1 MINRIFTL
9 FKIARKLAKS
19 DALKIL
25 SKHYDIPFI
34 IKFLSGILSIS
45 FSKEDDVNKSLN
57 DKQQLCKS
65 IESMGPTFIKLGQFL
80 ATRPDIIGEEL
91 SVQLEKLQDK
101 LPAFENSIAKKII
114 EKSLGETTNRSI
126 TNLSEPIAAAS
137 IAQVHKA
144 QIDDSGVI
152 KDVAIKILR
161 PNIKKTFNDEIDALM
176 LLAYFIENTLKKTK
190 RLRLVEVVYLL
201 KEITNHEMDLRF
213 EAAAANEY
221 AENTKNDLGFNVPK
235 IYWSFTSDEVL
246 TLDWIDGISIREK
259 NLMEKKNIQVNEIA
273 SNIIQH
279 FLRQAVRDGFFLFVL
294 FGALLETAGGGQYF
308 LDLAFAMVGKM
319 RGGPAKAA
327 ILGSG
332 MTGMI
337 SGSSVANTV
346 TTGTFT
352 IPIMK
357 KTGFSKEKAGAIE
370 VSSSVN
376 GQIMPP
382 VMGAAAFVMASF
394 IGVTYF
400 EVVKHAFLPA
410 VISYIALF
418 YISHLEAL
426 KLNLKG
432 MTEEDVPNLRKT
444 FLSGLHFLIPIFVL
458 IYLLTYLRLTA
469 SYSIFYATIALIS
482 VNFLNKIYRS
492 NENGGLTSSLK
503 LWFNQTVVGFQKGA
517 INMVA
522 VGIAIATA
530 GVIVGSVASTGLSTN
545 LIIVIESIAKD
556 NVIILIL
563 LTILLCLLLGM
574 GLPTTANYVV
584 VASLMSMV
592 LVDVGNAS
600 GYIFPLIAVHLFVFY
615 FGLMADVTPPVGLAS
630 YAAAG
635 ISGGDPLKTGIQAFW
650 YSLRT
655 GILPIVFL
663 FNHELLLMGIE
674 NLFHAIV
681 VILTSLTGILV
692 FTSATQGW
700 FFNKLRWYEII
711 VFLLV
716 SLSLLSPGFVLN
728 KFYPK
733 YDFQDLRNSNKLLF
747 EPEKEIHIKVTRY
760 SEYGERYK
768 LFVIEKNI
776 FDKKFNLKDYGI
788 DIVEKNNQIMV
799 DNLKW
804 NGAAKKA
811 GFEMDDVLNE
821 LKVENLDRPNKS
833 LVYPFAFILLIVFGY
848 LNYKRK

>member
-1 MINRIFTL
+1 MSESLDNIKT
-9 FKIARKLAKS
+9 KIQEDISPTKKLTGFH
-19 DALKIL
+19 LKIIGYIAITWSL
-25 SKHYDIPFI
+25 FQLWYASPFPFMFDFGMFKGLPARAI
-34 IKFLSGILSIS
+34 HLGFALLLAFLIFPIKKNKSIS
-45 FSKEDDVNKSLN
+45 IFDIFISLLALFCCLYIYFFY
-57 DKQQLCKS
+57 DQLVDR
-65 IESMGPTFIKLGQFL
+65 GGVLLTIKLGNFIL
-80 ATRPDIIGEEL
+80 PLELIIGSIGILLLLEATRRVIGKPLVIIAVCFLLFSYFGQYAPEMISHGGL
-91 SVQLEKLQDK
+91 SL
-101 LPAFENSIAKKII
+101 
-114 EKSLGETTNRSI
+114 
-126 TNLSEPIAAAS
+126 
-137 IAQVHKA
+137 
-144 QIDDSGVI
+144 
-152 KDVAIKILR
+152 
-161 PNIKKTFNDEIDALM
+161 
-176 LLAYFIENTLKKTK
+176 K
-190 RLRLVEVVYLL
+190 RLVGFQWF
-201 KEITNHEMDLRF
+201 DQ
-213 EAAAANEY
+213 EAI
-221 AENTKNDLGFNVPK
+221 F
-235 IYWSFTSDEVL
+235 
-246 TLDWIDGISIREK
+246 GIPIGVSVDFI
-259 NLMEKKNIQVNEIA
+259 
-273 SNIIQH
+273 
-279 FLRQAVRDGFFLFVL
+279 FLFVL

-410 VISYIALF
+410 IISYIALF

-432 MTEEDVPNLRKT
+432 MEEKDVPQLKKT
-444 FLSGLHFLIPIFVL
+444 FFAGLHFLIPIFVL
-458 IYLLTYLRLTA
+458 IYLLVYLRLTA

-482 VNFLNKIYRS
+482 VNLINKLIK
-492 NENGGLTSSLK
+492 NANIK
-503 LWFNQTVVGFQKGA
+503 DAFKIWFNQTIVGFEKGA

-530 GVIVGSVASTGLSTN
+530 GVIVGAVGSTGLSTN
-545 LIIVIESIAKD
+545 LIIVIESVAKD

-563 LTILLCLLLGM
+563 LTIVLCLLLGM

-600 GYIFPLIAVHLFVFY
+600 GYIFPIIAVHLFVFY

-635 ISGGDPLKTGIQAFW
+635 ISGGDPLKTGVQAFW

-663 FNHELLLMGIE
+663 FNHELLLIGVE
-674 NLFHAIV
+674 NIWHALLVIV
-681 VILTSLTGILV
+681 TSLTGILI
-692 FTSATQGW
+692 FTSATQRW
-700 FFNKLRWYEII
+700 FFDKLRWYEII
-711 VFLLV
+711 IFLVV
-716 SLSLLSPGFVLN
+716 SISFLSPEFILN

-733 YDFQDLRNSNKLLF
+733 FEYKDLNKIHLINL
-747 EPEKEIHIKVTRY
+747 EKHKDVHIKVTRY

-768 LFVIEKNI
+768 LFVINKNS
-776 FDKKFNLKDYGI
+776 FDQKFNLEQYGLTLINKDNKVI
-788 DIVEKNNQIMV
+788 V

-804 NGAAKKA
+804 NGLAKKS
-811 GFEMDDVLNE
+811 GFEMDDLITE
-821 LKVENLDRPNKS
+821 FKIENLDRPSKNY
-833 LVYPFAFILLIVFGY
+833 VYPIALILFAIFGY
-848 LNYKRK
+848 LNFKRKPN

>member
-1 MINRIFTL
+1 MDQKFDT
-9 FKIARKLAKS
+9 KIESKIHEDLSPTKNLTGLH
-19 DALKIL
+19 LKIVAAIAIIWSL
-25 SKHYDIPFI
+25 FQLWYASPFPFI
-34 IKFLSGILSIS
+34 FNIGMFKGLPARAIHLGFALLLAFLIFPISRGKKISAFDVFISIVASFCCLYIYFFYDQLIDRGGVLLNITVGQNINIPIELIIGIIGILILL
-45 FSKEDDVNKSLN
+45 E
-57 DKQQLCKS
+57 
-65 IESMGPTFIKLGQFL
+65 
-80 ATRPDIIGEEL
+80 ATRRVIGKPLAIIAIIFLLFSYFGQYAPDIISHGGL
-91 SVQLEKLQDK
+91 SL
-101 LPAFENSIAKKII
+101 
-114 EKSLGETTNRSI
+114 
-126 TNLSEPIAAAS
+126 
-137 IAQVHKA
+137 
-144 QIDDSGVI
+144 
-152 KDVAIKILR
+152 
-161 PNIKKTFNDEIDALM
+161 
-176 LLAYFIENTLKKTK
+176 K
-190 RLRLVEVVYLL
+190 RLVGFQWF
-201 KEITNHEMDLRF
+201 DQ
-213 EAAAANEY
+213 EAI
-221 AENTKNDLGFNVPK
+221 F
-235 IYWSFTSDEVL
+235 
-246 TLDWIDGISIREK
+246 GIPIGVSVDFI
-259 NLMEKKNIQVNEIA
+259 
-273 SNIIQH
+273 
-279 FLRQAVRDGFFLFVL
+279 FLFVL
-294 FGALLETAGGGQYF
+294 FGALLETAGGGKYF

-432 MTEEDVPNLRKT
+432 MEEKDVPHLKKT
-444 FLSGLHFLIPIFVL
+444 FLAGLHFLIPIFVL
-458 IYLLTYLRLTA
+458 IYLLVVLRFTA
-469 SYSIFYATIALIS
+469 SYSIFYATIALIL
-482 VNFLNKIYRS
+482 VNLINKLFKSRKES
-492 NENGGLTSSLK
+492 NFKDALK
-503 LWFNQTVVGFQKGA
+503 IWFNQTIVGFEKGA
-517 INMVA
+517 INMIA

-530 GVIVGSVASTGLSTN
+530 GVIVGAVGSTGLSTN

-563 LTILLCLLLGM
+563 LTIVLCLLLGM

-635 ISGGDPLKTGIQAFW
+635 ISGGDPLRTGMQAFW

-655 GILPIVFL
+655 AILPIVFL
-663 FNHELLLMGIE
+663 FNHELLLIGI
-674 NLFHAIV
+674 NNIWHGLV
-681 VILTSLTGILV
+681 VIITSLIGILV
-692 FTSATQGW
+692 FTAATQAW
-700 FFNKLRWYEII
+700 FINKMRWYEIVI
-711 VFLLV
+711 FLLI
-716 SLSLLSPGFVLN
+716 SLSFLRPDYVMD

-733 YDFQDLRNSNKLLF
+733 FEYSPLQINNLEMVTLKPDYDV
-747 EPEKEIHIKVTRY
+747 HIKVTRNTD
-760 SEYGERYK
+760 YGERYK
-768 LFVIEKNI
+768 LFVIEKDS
-776 FDKKFNLKDYGI
+776 FDKNYSLKDYGI
-788 DIVEKNNQIMV
+788 
-799 DNLKW
+799 NLIEQEGKTTIDTLDW
-804 NGAAKKA
+804 KGLAKKD
-811 GFEMDDVLNE
+811 GIEMGDIITE
-821 LKVENLDRPNKS
+821 FKIENLDRPNKGI
-833 LVYPFAFILLIVFGY
+833 VYPFALLFLIVFGF
-848 LNYKRK
+848 LNYRRQPGL

>member
-1 MINRIFTL
+1 MNQKPES
-9 FKIARKLAKS
+9 KIESKIHEDLSPTRNLTGIH
-19 DALKIL
+19 LKIVATIAIIWSL
-25 SKHYDIPFI
+25 FQLWYASPFPFMFDFGMFKGLPARAIHLGFALLLAFLIFPISRSKKITIIDVLISVVGAFCCLYIYFFYDQMVDRG
-34 IKFLSGILSIS
+34 GILL
-45 FSKEDDVNKSLN
+45 K
-57 DKQQLCKS
+57 
-65 IESMGPTFIKLGQFL
+65 IKLGEYIIPIEL
-80 ATRPDIIGEEL
+80 IIGSIGILILLEATRRVIGIPLVVIAVFFLLFSYFGQYAPDIISHGGL
-91 SVQLEKLQDK
+91 SL
-101 LPAFENSIAKKII
+101 
-114 EKSLGETTNRSI
+114 
-126 TNLSEPIAAAS
+126 
-137 IAQVHKA
+137 
-144 QIDDSGVI
+144 
-152 KDVAIKILR
+152 
-161 PNIKKTFNDEIDALM
+161 
-176 LLAYFIENTLKKTK
+176 K
-190 RLRLVEVVYLL
+190 RLVGFQWF
-201 KEITNHEMDLRF
+201 DQ
-213 EAAAANEY
+213 EAI
-221 AENTKNDLGFNVPK
+221 F
-235 IYWSFTSDEVL
+235 
-246 TLDWIDGISIREK
+246 GIPIGVSVDFI
-259 NLMEKKNIQVNEIA
+259 
-273 SNIIQH
+273 
-279 FLRQAVRDGFFLFVL
+279 FLFVL

-308 LDLAFAMVGKM
+308 LNLAFAMVGKM

-432 MTEEDVPNLRKT
+432 MEEKDVPNLKKT
-444 FLSGLHFLIPIFVL
+444 FFSGLHFLIPIFVL
-458 IYLLTYLRLTA
+458 IYLLVYLRFTA
-469 SYSIFYATIALIS
+469 AYSIFYATNALII
-482 VNFLNKIYRS
+482 VNLINILIKQRNFK
-492 NENGGLTSSLK
+492 EALK
-503 LWFNQTVVGFQKGA
+503 VWFNQTVVGFQKGA

-530 GVIVGSVASTGLSTN
+530 GVIVGAVGSTGLSTN
-545 LIIVIESIAKD
+545 LIIVIESVARD

-563 LTILLCLLLGM
+563 LTIVLCLLLGM

-584 VASLMSMV
+584 VASLMAMV

-600 GYIFPLIAVHLFVFY
+600 GFIFPIIAVHLFVFY

-635 ISGGDPLKTGIQAFW
+635 ISGGDPLRTGVQAFW

-663 FNHELLLMGIE
+663 FNHELLLIGVDNIW
-674 NLFHAIV
+674 HALIV
-681 VILTSLTGILV
+681 IITSLVGILV
-692 FTSATQGW
+692 FTAATQRW
-700 FFNKLRWYEII
+700 FFSKLRWYEII
-711 VFLLV
+711 IFLV
-716 SLSLLSPGFVLN
+716 ISISFLSPEFVLN

-733 YDFQDLRNSNKLLF
+733 YDYKNF
-747 EPEKEIHIKVTRY
+747 ENIKSISLEPNREVHLKVTRL

-768 LFVIEKNI
+768 LFVIKKNSFEKN
-776 FDKKFNLKDYGI
+776 FNLEDYGVNLI
-788 DIVEKNNQIMV
+788 KEENRIIVDTI
-799 DNLKW
+799 KW
-804 NGAAKKA
+804 NGLAKKQ
-811 GFEMDDVLNE
+811 GFEMGDIISE
-821 LKVENLDRPNKS
+821 FKIENLDRPNKAI
-833 LVYPFAFILLIVFGY
+833 VYPFATILLIIFGY
-848 LNYKRK
+848 LNYRRKIII